1 MTGPE
6 AEMVSALPP
15 AMVRSPEIFV
25 ATPMSRPVD
34 GAAVPMPTRPDD
46 SCTTN
51 CVPPIVKPCPLAI
64 EVVPLVV
71 VNCPRPKYPVP
82 DAVMLVVLAPPAA
95 VKRPEAMV
103 EEACELN
110 PFTSVRKPVES
121 KVEVAEPPKYALS
134 KTERRVVEAWVN
146 VERPVSESVPAES
159 VPMFA
164 VLAFAVVEVAV
175 AKYPIPLEVMFVVD
189 APPAAVKRPEAMVE
203 DACETNPVLK
213 VASPLTLRV
222 ETSESVPAERT
233 PMLPFV
239 LYRFVDDAVVLN
251 KFVVVA

>member
-1 MTGPE
+1 
-6 AEMVSALPP
+6 MVSALPP

-25 ATPMSRPVD
+25 ATPMSRPLV

-51 CVPPIVKPCPLAI
+51 CEPPTVKPCPLAMV
-64 EVVPLVV
+64 VVPLVV
-71 VNCPRPKYPVP
+71 VNCPRP
-82 DAVMLVVLAPPAA
+82 
-95 VKRPEAMV
+95 
-103 EEACELN
+103 
-110 PFTSVRKPVES
+110 
-121 KVEVAEPPKYALS
+121 
-134 KTERRVVEAWVN
+134 
-146 VERPVSESVPAES
+146 
-159 VPMFA
+159 
-164 VLAFAVVEVAV
+164 
-175 AKYPIPLEVMFVVD
+175 KYPIPLEVMFVVD

-239 LYRFVDDAVVLN
+239 LYRSVDDAVVEYRL
-251 KFVVVA
+251 VGVAG